1 MATHGSTWSSV
12 LIYIRQCMVLHGK
25 YGNEDEYCTVCICMY
40 DRMMIIRMTN
50 FQELPFQNC
59 TIKMV
64 WSNPGL
70 KPKLA
75 ARCSNDHSNLSEG
88 RLMALG
94 ALGCRRLKLHKL
106 RPGMNLFCHQQ
117 QNFRTKK
124 SCPQSKIGANWCSM
138 ATTASLSLA
147 TIDVLCKNW
156 IPRITLHTLNPWGLR
171 VTGHTLR

>member
-1 MATHGSTWSSV
+1 
-12 LIYIRQCMVLHGK
+12 MVSMVMK
-25 YGNEDEYCTVCICMY
+25 TRCTVCICMY
-40 DRMMIIRMTN
+40 DWMMIIMMTN

-75 ARCSNDHSNLSEG
+75 ATAAMIIPTSVR
-88 RLMALG
+88 R
-94 ALGCRRLKLHKL
+94 RRLKLHKL
-106 RPGMNLFCHQQ
+106 RPGMNGFCHQQ
-117 QNFRTKK
+117 QNFGAKK
-124 SCPQSKIGANWCSM
+124 KLPSVKNRCNWCSM

-156 IPRITLHTLNPWGLR
+156 IPHITLHTLNPWGLR